1 MRWKLPP
8 PHRHR
13 ACVAPYNGR
22 MNPNITTEPTD
33 KTTAAHTPQPD
44 EPDPDNPKLEAKDE
58 VPPPTPLEVRE
69 TLKLGDTRPDR
80 AIAKNVASGISIEQ
94 QVETRAKELLM
105 KKKNG
110 RRLTKG
116 EQNLVDF
123 YNVDVVHRHPSGAQQ
138 ADMLRRAESVT
149 EDLHWLR

>member
-1 MRWKLPP
+1 
-8 PHRHR
+8 
-13 ACVAPYNGR
+13 
-22 MNPNITTEPTD
+22 MNPNITTEHPDTPTPEYKFD
-33 KTTAAHTPQPD
+33 ATTPKPD
-44 EPDPDNPKLEAKDE
+44 EPDPNDPHHEPEKVK
-58 VPPPTPLEVRE
+58 PPTPLETKE

-80 AIAKNVASGISIEQ
+80 AIAANVASGISIEQ

-123 YNVDVVHRHPSGAQQ
+123 YNVDRVHRHPSGAQQ
-138 ADMLRRAESVT
+138 ADMLKRAESVT